1 MAGNDLIS
9 VDVEELADLE
19 LTGQELRFVMAYLS
33 PQCNFDSKK
42 ALRVVTPDD
51 EFMSLKK
58 ATFYA
63 RARAM
68 MNKQPVKDAISR
80 LLSKEVEQKKN
91 EIMPVLVDNLLLA
104 ATYDP
109 AEIIDDDGDF
119 RYGDL
124 KSVPLKLRQT
134 AIEGVSVKYWGK
146 DCNVRTREV
155 KLTSKSKARSDLLNI
170 MKFYAQLDNQQEE
183 DKTPHFT
190 LNIGSANIEGMPSA
204 KDLFSMANDMENDVE
219 DIMEEE
225 EEYDSEV

>member
-9 VDVEELADLE
+9 VDIEELKDLE
-19 LTGQELRFVMAYLS
+19 LTGPELRFVMAYLS
-33 PQCNFDSKK
+33 PQCNFDSRK
-42 ALRVVTPDD
+42 ALRVITPDE
-51 EFMSLKK
+51 EFMTLKK

-63 RARAM
+63 RARTM
-68 MNKQPVKDAISR
+68 MNKQPVKEAISR

-146 DCNVRTREV
+146 ECNVRTREV

-204 KDLFSMANDMENDVE
+204 NDLFAMANDIEAE

-225 EEYDSEV
+225 EDDSEI

>member
-9 VDVEELADLE
+9 VDIEELKDLE
-19 LTGQELRFVMAYLS
+19 LTGPELRFVMAYLS
-33 PQCNFDSKK
+33 PQCNFDSRK
-42 ALRVVTPDD
+42 ALRVITPDE
-51 EFMSLKK
+51 EFMTLKK

-63 RARAM
+63 RARTM
-68 MNKQPVKDAISR
+68 MNKQPVKEAISR

-146 DCNVRTREV
+146 ECNVRTREV

-170 MKFYAQLDNQQEE
+170 MKFYAQLENQQEE

-204 KDLFSMANDMENDVE
+204 KDLFAMANDIEAE

-225 EEYDSEV
+225 EDDSEI